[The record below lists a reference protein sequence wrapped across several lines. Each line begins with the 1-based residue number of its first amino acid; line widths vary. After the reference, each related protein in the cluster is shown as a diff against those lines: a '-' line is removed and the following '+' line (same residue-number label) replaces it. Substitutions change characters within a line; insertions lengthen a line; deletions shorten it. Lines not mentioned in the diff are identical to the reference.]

1 MFKAPQELFINI
13 TDYIIFDIFEPR
25 VAFIFSA
32 NLGCIISGAV
42 VNNQVLEAHTKL
54 FSAAFESIGKIF
66 TSVPGRDRN
75 R

>member
-13 TDYIIFDIFEPR
+13 TDYIIFNIFEPR
-25 VAFIFSA
+25 VVFIFLA
-32 NLGCIISGAV
+32 NLRCIVGGAV
-42 VNNQVLEAHTKL
+42 VNNQVLKAHTKL
-54 FSAAFESIGKIF
+54 LSAAFESIAKIF